1 MFSIQVAVLASVLL
15 GDPLPPGDHTRKL
28 TVDGRER
35 SCLVHIPPQY
45 KPDQPTP
52 VVLVLHG
59 ARTNGAITVA
69 VTGMNAKSDSA
80 GFIAA
85 YPNGTGTDPFLYWN
99 AGQKTA
105 RIVQENPDDVK
116 FIRLLLEDLP
126 AVVNVDTNRV
136 YATGLSNGGTM
147 CYRLAAELSDRI
159 AAIAPVAGTMAI
171 PEPRPHR
178 PVPVIHFHGTADA
191 TVRYDG
197 RNSGALQPL
206 KSVDET
212 IEVWRKING
221 CPTPPTRTDLP
232 DLDPKDGATVRRT
245 RFAPG
250 KEGGDVI
257 LYTIQNGGH
266 TWPGQKAL
274 LPTLGNSTL
283 DISAND
289 LMWDFFVK
297 HPLK

>member
-1 MFSIQVAVLASVLL
+1 MFSIQVAILASVFLA
-15 GDPLPPGDHTRKL
+15 DPLPPGDHTRKL

-35 SCLVHIPPQY
+35 SCLVHIPRQY

-52 VVLVLHG
+52 VVLILHG

-85 YPNGTGTDPFLYWN
+85 YPNGTGTEPFLYWN

-116 FIRLLLEDLP
+116 FIRLLLDDL
-126 AVVNVDTNRV
+126 ATVVNVDANRV

-171 PEPRPHR
+171 PEPRPRR

-212 IEVWRKING
+212 VETWRKING

-232 DLDPKDGATVRRT
+232 DLNPKDGATVRRT
-245 RFAPG
+245 QFPPG
-250 KEGGDVI
+250 KEGEEVI

-266 TWPGQKAL
+266 TWPGQKSL

-289 LMWDFFVK
+289 LMWDFFTR